1 MLEYKY
7 SQSKKP
13 ERVNML
19 IRGII
24 LRSAKRWFKPPSMKS
39 APNLRM
45 DFVKSKG
52 ACRLDPTPKRA
63 LADTTSELLLD
74 ILQFVFLFQIIAQSL
89 PPLLVQG
96 VDHYIH
102 AHCSK
107 LSFPRSDVLRF
118 HDLADSI
125 EEVKML

>member
-1 MLEYKY
+1 
-7 SQSKKP
+7 
-13 ERVNML
+13 ML
-19 IRGII
+19 IRGLF

-39 APNLRM
+39 APNLRV

-63 LADTTSELLLD
+63 PADTTSQLLLD
-74 ILQFVFLFQIIAQSL
+74 ILQYVLFFHTLAQSL

-107 LSFPRSDVLRF
+107 HSFPRSDVLRF
-118 HDLADSI
+118 HYLADSI
-125 EEVKML
+125 LEVKML